1 MKQFYFSSQAQAWE
15 FAKQMVALGRVVV
28 DYGMRTD
35 KLLDGYFIR
44 YYITLED

>member
-1 MKQFYFSSQAQAWE
+1 MSRFYFSSQTQAWE
-15 FAKQMVALGRVVV
+15 FAKQMVASGRVVV

-35 KLLDGYFIR
+35 KLIGGYFIR